1 MIKKLQNTLIHADKL
16 VARAR
21 VSGTNSQLREALQ
34 LQTQARNA
42 LTWYADPLNAAAVKA
57 ELSLHDDS
65 ESSMLIQGE
74 LI

>member
-1 MIKKLQNTLIHADKL
+1 MLKKLQNTLIHADKL

-21 VSGTNSQLREALQ
+21 VSGTNSQLRDALQ

-42 LTWYADPLNAAAVKA
+42 LTWYADPLNAAAVDA
-57 ELSLHDDS
+57 QLSLHED
-65 ESSMLIQGE
+65 ESSMFVQGE